1 MQQPVRSSG
10 ERRVPG
16 RRPQPESEAAR
27 GRGPG
32 DSNSPAGSAAVAGET
47 DEPRAFKGALTFLG
61 FPLANG
67 KRAGRKREG
76 GQSGFLSPPRAAGRT
91 TFQLENEGGGGGPGR
106 VAL

>member
-1 MQQPVRSSG
+1 MCRGGGRSRSL
-10 ERRVPG
+10 RL
-16 RRPQPESEAAR
+16 R

-32 DSNSPAGSAAVAGET
+32 GSNSPAGSAAVAGET